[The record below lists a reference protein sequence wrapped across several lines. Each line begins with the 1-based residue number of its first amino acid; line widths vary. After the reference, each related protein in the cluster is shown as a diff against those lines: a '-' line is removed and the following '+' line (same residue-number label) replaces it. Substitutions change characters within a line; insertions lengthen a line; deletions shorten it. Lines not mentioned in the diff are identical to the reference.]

1 MLQILFIECGKLTQA
16 DGGNVALGDLNGAAY
31 IMFFFK
37 FFSMY
42 LFIRQCQVFVA
53 AHGIFLVVA

>member
-31 IMFFFK
+31 IMFFF
-37 FFSMY
+37 FN
-42 LFIRQCQVFVA
+42 
-53 AHGIFLVVA
+53 FLVCIYLSGSAKSLLRHMGSF